1 MTFAEFWE
9 QFKANFKSAWPIL
22 MSMWFIF
29 TVTFVVF
36 PAVFLKSG
44 FNFMSSMDKKD
55 RDGWYLILF

>member
-1 MTFAEFWE
+1 MTFDEFWS

-36 PAVFLKSG
+36 PAVFLKTNFE
-44 FNFMSSMDKKD
+44 FNQAWRNMDSK
-55 RDGWYLILF
+55 